1 VNYEAN
7 FCFFILQMIAMQVD
21 DRVGEILACNNLG
34 FCHMHLQEYANA
46 VAYYRRQYS
55 ISTELGLGHKQAKAA
70 MGIGVALALQ
80 VRADRRGGGG
90 EEGPVVGACRGPG
103 PDSDTSVTSHKS
115 HTSVTSHTSSTSA
128 TWASGPLT
136 RDVEA
141 ERFLADV

>member
-7 FCFFILQMIAMQVD
+7 FSFFILQMIAMQVD

-90 EEGPVVGACRGPG
+90 EEGPFWRLQRA
-103 PDSDTSVTSHKS
+103 
-115 HTSVTSHTSSTSA
+115 
-128 TWASGPLT
+128 WT
-136 RDVEA
+136 R
-141 ERFLADV
+141 